1 VSAMPEPTD
10 HFSLLELDSPT
21 SLRAPDAPEA
31 IEPLELDLTTPGE
44 TRCNTC
50 KHARPINEQGIC
62 LECYQADV
70 EPAEIEEFLFGAT
83 EEVPPQVFS
92 DNPAPASDL
101 IGALSSV
108 STESSTNAANVA
120 ANNLGSMAGGQM
132 RGVGFSTRDGYIT
145 ALRNGVP
152 AHTYQSYLQTLRAQY
167 GMTTA
172 DINALQLP
180 PPMAQSDRPVG
191 AGVVH
196 NHGDGQALMDAV
208 KASRDRAKG
217 IIVGPKTEEERAAAP
232 RLSMKA
238 EEMIAGFDET
248 ASHVCVAWS
257 GTSDMTRGALLAVL
271 EQIDRTQWAPKAPE
285 AKAQAGKAIAG
296 LGRNGL
302 HVKSQRKS
310 GIKTNLKSGE
320 HIWTCGTVDHTGS
333 VGDKYGTTTIRF
345 KLTGNELSFEA
356 DQADS
361 LHTSLAHSVV
371 TAFNARM
378 ASEIMPTGRITG
390 WIRSVLRTEMDA
402 VGFGAMGYVVPKKYA
417 ADAVRFCEAVAEVF
431 GSDWVIGM
439 PMTDCEQLRD
449 GLARGLRGEVD
460 EMLHRLKGERERA
473 ADERVKA
480 LAENIRKEQA
490 GEETTPVR
498 AKGDIGEDRAQTH
511 LNELRSIGARVVA
524 WGEVLGNQL
533 FVSCKQNVRRAI
545 LELEGLLG
553 EDYTGIGARFEQIWD
568 EIELD
573 RKRAGGVL

>member
-1 VSAMPEPTD
+1 MSAMPEPTD

-21 SLRAPDAPEA
+21 SLRAPEAPE
-31 IEPLELDLTTPGE
+31 PVDVLELDLTDTKNPRCLTCGE
-44 TRCNTC
+44 LGNVNEHSICHTC
-50 KHARPINEQGIC
+50 YSAAE
-62 LECYQADV
+62 ATVDDV
-70 EPAEIEEFLFGAT
+70 DEFLFGSTDAQPTQT
-83 EEVPPQVFS
+83 ESTVGG
-92 DNPAPASDL
+92 DL
-101 IGALSSV
+101 LSTLSSV
-108 STESSTNAANVA
+108 ANASATNAANVA

-132 RGVGFSTRDGYIT
+132 RGIGFSSRDGYIT

-152 AHTYQSYLQTLRAQY
+152 AHTYQSYLQTLRSSY

-172 DINALQLP
+172 DINALSLP
-180 PPMAQSDRPVG
+180 PPMVQSDAPAG

-196 NHGDGQALMDAV
+196 NPEGTGQALMDAV
-208 KASRDRAKG
+208 KEARQRKLG
-217 IIVGPKTEEERAAAP
+217 VIVGPKTEEERAAAP

-238 EEMIAGFDET
+238 SEMIAGFDET

-271 EQIDRTQWAPKAPE
+271 AEIDRTQWAPKAPE

-345 KLTGNELSFEA
+345 KLAGNELSFEA

-390 WIRSVLRTEMDA
+390 WIRSVLRNEMDA

-417 ADAVRFCEAVAEVF
+417 ADAVRFCEAIAAVF

-460 EMLHRLKGERERA
+460 QMLHLLKGERERA

-490 GEETTPVR
+490 GEPTTPIR

-511 LNELRSIGARVVA
+511 LNELRAIGARVVA
-524 WGEVLGNQL
+524 WGEVLGDGL
-533 FVSCKQNVRRAI
+533 FVQCKEKVRVAV

-553 EDYTGIGARFEQIWD
+553 DDYSGISARFAQIWD

-573 RKRAGGVL
+573 RKRTGGVL